1 MLALAPQTPHAP
13 CVRRSAERD
22 RTVSV
27 NIEAMELA
35 KSVEPTMAALMAEHR
50 ERREHW
56 YYEEF
61 VPWEQGRSF
70 TAEPWDE
77 SQSTLS
83 PEVRTAFVLNLLT
96 EDNLP
101 YYYALFGR
109 FFGQDSAMNQW
120 SRLWTAEEGQHAIAM
135 RSYLMTS
142 RNCDPRAL
150 EDDRMATVQAG
161 WDPGFT
167 SVVDMFCYT
176 SAQELATR
184 ISHRNAGVKSDC
196 EIAHALMGKIARDEN
211 HHFLFYRGVTSA
223 MLDQNPD
230 LVLQSLHRVLAN
242 FQMPGTGIPG
252 FARRALKMARIGI
265 YNQRIHA
272 ENIVEPLLRHWK
284 VETITGL
291 SPDGAKAQEALMAI
305 VPDLLEK
312 AEQFEARQ
320 DRLVKKSVT
329 A

>member
-1 MLALAPQTPHAP
+1 MP
-13 CVRRSAERD
+13 
-22 RTVSV
+22 V
-27 NIEAMELA
+27 NVEAIELA
-35 KSVEPTMAALMAEHR
+35 KSVESTMATLMAEHLD
-50 ERREHW
+50 RREHW
-56 YYEEF
+56 YYEDF

-70 TAEPWDE
+70 STEPWHE
-77 SQSTLS
+77 SQASLS

-101 YYYALFGR
+101 YYYALFGQ
-109 FFGQDSAMNQW
+109 FFDADSAMNQW

-135 RSYLMTS
+135 RSYLMTT

-150 EDDRMATVQAG
+150 EDDRMATVRVG
-161 WDPGFT
+161 WSPAFA

-196 EIAHALMGKIARDEN
+196 EIAHALMAKIARDEN

-223 MLDQNPD
+223 MLDLNPD
-230 LVLQSLHRVLAN
+230 LVLQSLNRVLQS

-252 FARRALKMARIGI
+252 FARRALTMARIGI

-272 ENIVEPLLRHWK
+272 ENIVEPLLRFWK
-284 VETITGL
+284 VESITGL
-291 SPDGAKAQEALMAI
+291 SPEGAEAQEALMAM
-305 VPDLLEK
+305 VPDLIAK

-320 DRLVKKSVT
+320 DRMVKKT
-329 A
+329 AAAVV